1 MPFVPE
7 VSKFNFDPLGVI
19 LAIRKKLTLEPLYIN
34 YNFLKFQVTKKCR
47 ELIIFKRSCGFKGIF
62 FQFGGGGQQWPQ
74 LDHLGAVLNFRK
86 KLFES
91 LRHRENWPWANAT
104 LNFFLK
110 FKVSKGFFLDFPDV
124 LSFQTTFF

>member
-1 MPFVPE
+1 MWVQGH
-7 VSKFNFDPLGVI
+7 L
-19 LAIRKKLTLEPLYIN
+19 
-34 YNFLKFQVTKKCR
+34 
-47 ELIIFKRSCGFKGIF
+47 

-91 LRHRENWPWANAT
+91 LTLRENRPWANAT

-110 FKVSKGFFLDFPDV
+110 FKGSKGV
-124 LSFQTTFF
+124 I